1 MSTPWTP
8 AIWRTLPTRHVPTDY
23 PDPAELAH
31 AESELASRPGL
42 VKPAEVRRLHELLA
56 IAADG
61 RAMLLQ
67 GGDCAES
74 FRDYRPDHLRD
85 YFRLL
90 LQMAVVL
97 TFAGGKPVVKLGRI
111 AGQFAKPR
119 SDTSEIRDG
128 TSLPLYRGD
137 IINGAEYTPAS
148 RTPDPMRM
156 LQAYDQSASTLGL
169 LRPLAAGGFANLHNV
184 RQWTLDFIADHPL
197 GERYRAL
204 SEGLVAALNFLDS
217 IWLDQA
223 TRDEISRVEFF
234 SSHEGLL
241 LPYEEALTR
250 RDPEDGRYYA
260 LSAHSLWIGERT
272 RQLDGGHVAFAA
284 GIANPIGVKVGP
296 TMEPDELLF
305 LIDALDP
312 HNAPGRLTLIGRFG
326 ADKIGARLPA
336 LLAATRK
343 AGRTALWASDPMHG
357 NTIKAENGYKT
368 RPFDRILSEVRD
380 FVDIC
385 AAQGVHAGGVH
396 LELTG
401 QNVTECLG
409 GAHDVAV
416 ADLSNRYH
424 THCDPRLNAHQ
435 ALELAFLIAE
445 RIAQVRKL
453 AA

>member
-1 MSTPWTP
+1 MTDWTP
-8 AIWRTLPTRHVPTDY
+8 AIWRTLPTRHVPQDY
-23 PDPAELAH
+23 PDPADLARVEADLTH
-31 AESELASRPGL
+31 RPGL
-42 VKPAEVRRLHELLA
+42 VRPAEVRRLHALMA

-119 SDTSEIRDG
+119 SEPTETQNG
-128 TSLPLYRGD
+128 QSLPTYRGD
-137 IINGAEYTPAS
+137 IVNGAEFTLAS

-156 LQAYDQSASTLGL
+156 LQAYDQSASTLNV

-184 RQWTLDFIADHPL
+184 RQWTLDFIADQPL
-197 GERYRAL
+197 GSRYQAL
-204 SEGLVAALNFLDS
+204 ADGLVASLNFMDS
-217 IWLDQA
+217 IWLDDA
-223 TRDEISRVEFF
+223 AREEISRVEFF

-250 RDPEDGRYYA
+250 QDAEDGRWYA

-272 RQLDGGHVAFAA
+272 RQLDGGHVAFAR

-296 TMEPDELLF
+296 TMEPDELLR

-312 HNAPGRLTLIGRFG
+312 DNVPGRLTLIGRFG
-326 ADKIGARLPA
+326 ADTVAARLSA
-336 LLAATRK
+336 LLAATRR
-343 AGRTALWASDPMHG
+343 AGRVALWASDPMHG
-357 NTIKAENGYKT
+357 NTVKAGNGYKT

-385 AAQGVHAGGVH
+385 AAEGVHAGGVH

-409 GAHDVAV
+409 GAHDLGV
-416 ADLSNRYH
+416 ADLSDRYH

>member
-1 MSTPWTP
+1 MTDWTP
-8 AIWRTLPTRHVPTDY
+8 AIWRTLPTRHVPQDY
-23 PDPAELAH
+23 LDPADLARVEADLAH
-31 AESELASRPGL
+31 RPGL
-42 VKPAEVRRLHELLA
+42 VRPAEVRRLHALMA

-119 SDTSEIRDG
+119 SEPTETQSG
-128 TSLPLYRGD
+128 QSLPTYRGD
-137 IINGAEYTPAS
+137 IVNGAEFTLAS

-156 LQAYDQSASTLGL
+156 LQAYDQSASTLNV

-184 RQWTLDFIADHPL
+184 RQWTLDFIADQPL
-197 GERYRAL
+197 GSRYQAL
-204 SEGLVAALNFLDS
+204 ADGLVASLNFMDS
-217 IWLDQA
+217 IWLDDA
-223 TRDEISRVEFF
+223 AREEISRVEFF

-241 LPYEEALTR
+241 LPYEQALTR
-250 RDPEDGRYYA
+250 QDAEDGRWYA

-272 RQLDGGHVAFAA
+272 RQLDGGHVAFAR

-296 TMEPDELLF
+296 TMEADELLR

-312 HNAPGRLTLIGRFG
+312 DNVPGRLTLIGRFG
-326 ADKIGARLPA
+326 ADTVAARLPA
-336 LLAATRK
+336 LLAATRR
-343 AGRTALWASDPMHG
+343 AGRVALWASDPMHG
-357 NTIKAENGYKT
+357 NTVKAGNGYKT

-385 AAQGVHAGGVH
+385 AAEGVHAGGVH

-409 GAHDVAV
+409 GAHDLGV
-416 ADLSNRYH
+416 ADLSDRYN

>member
-1 MSTPWTP
+1 MTDWSP
-8 AIWRTLPTRHVPTDY
+8 AIWRTLPTRHVPQDY
-23 PDPAELAH
+23 PDTGDLARAEAELA
-31 AESELASRPGL
+31 ARPGL
-42 VKPAEVRRLHELLA
+42 VKPAEVRRLHELMA

-119 SDTSEIRDG
+119 SDATETQGS
-128 TSLPLYRGD
+128 TTLPTYRGD
-137 IINGAEYTPAS
+137 IINGAEFSAS
-148 RTPDPMRM
+148 ARAPDPMRM

-184 RQWTLDFIADHPL
+184 RQWTLDFIADQPL
-197 GERYRAL
+197 ASRYQSLAD
-204 SEGLVAALNFLDS
+204 GLVASLNFMDS

-250 RDPEDGRYYA
+250 QDPEDDRWYA
-260 LSAHSLWIGERT
+260 LSAHALWIGERT

-296 TMEPDELLF
+296 TMEPDDLLR

-312 HNAPGRLTLIGRFG
+312 HNTPGRLTLIGRFG
-326 ADKIGARLPA
+326 ADRIAVRLPA
-336 LLAATRK
+336 LLAATRR
-343 AGRTALWASDPMHG
+343 AGRIALWASDPMHG

-380 FVDIC
+380 FVDLC
-385 AAQGVHAGGVH
+385 AAEGVHAGGVH

-416 ADLSNRYH
+416 GDLSDRYH